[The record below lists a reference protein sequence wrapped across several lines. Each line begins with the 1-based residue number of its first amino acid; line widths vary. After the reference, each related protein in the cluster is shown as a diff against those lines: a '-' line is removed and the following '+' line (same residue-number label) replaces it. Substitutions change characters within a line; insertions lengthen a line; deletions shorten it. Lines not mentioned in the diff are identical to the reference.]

1 MDRKTWLQAELKKYE
16 ENFIKLQK
24 ETDEMYEAKLKVY
37 PLQANDELE
46 ERLAYQEKQ
55 TQKVRDLI
63 ENHQVE
69 INRIYGKLDQVRG
82 TISKLQQPL
91 EEAKKESWEKIASLV
106 KENAEWMEALVNYFE
121 SEKETMIKEFSKTLM
136 PH

>member
-1 MDRKTWLQAELKKYE
+1 
-16 ENFIKLQK
+16 
-24 ETDEMYEAKLKVY
+24 MYEAKLKVY

-69 INRIYGKLDQVRG
+69 INRIYG
-82 TISKLQQPL
+82 
-91 EEAKKESWEKIASLV
+91 
-106 KENAEWMEALVNYFE
+106 
-121 SEKETMIKEFSKTLM
+121 
-136 PH
+136 